1 MTMDGYSHS
10 ERPSNSFKKFQLT
23 GSDQTR
29 SRHYLSIA
37 HLALFVV
44 ALGLLLAVI
53 TVTAVVGLFAVVA
66 P

>member
-1 MTMDGYSHS
+1 MDRHSHN
-10 ERPSNSFKKFQLT
+10 ERPSNSLKKFSST

-29 SRHYLSIA
+29 SRHYQSVA
-37 HLALFVV
+37 QLALFVV